1 MRELTKKEIDE
12 YEMLTAN
19 AKQLS
24 FDDLLGGGVK
34 DERRKDTYTGEKK
47 GAGKRTTGSENF
59 SRSV

>member
-1 MRELTKKEIDE
+1 MRELTEKEIKE

-24 FDDLLGGGVK
+24 FDDLLGGVNN
-34 DERRKDTYTGEKK
+34 ERRKDTYTGKEK
-47 GAGKRTTGSENF
+47 GNGKRTAGGTSI